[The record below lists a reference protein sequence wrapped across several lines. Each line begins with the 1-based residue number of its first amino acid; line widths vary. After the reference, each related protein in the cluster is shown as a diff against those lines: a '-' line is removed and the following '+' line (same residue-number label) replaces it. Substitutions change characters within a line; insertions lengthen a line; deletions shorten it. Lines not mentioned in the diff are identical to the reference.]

1 LIDEIIVSEVMGKS
15 RGKNIQIGH
24 KFDIKFKMALV
35 GDKLIYA
42 DENNKSKGYDLKSGR
57 KLFKTKTTRDLHTSN
72 VRKDL
77 TTKSGQKKAQ
87 GIVEL

>member
-42 DENNKSKGYDLKSGR
+42 DENNK
-57 KLFKTKTTRDLHTSN
+57 
-72 VRKDL
+72 
-77 TTKSGQKKAQ
+77 
-87 GIVEL
+87 